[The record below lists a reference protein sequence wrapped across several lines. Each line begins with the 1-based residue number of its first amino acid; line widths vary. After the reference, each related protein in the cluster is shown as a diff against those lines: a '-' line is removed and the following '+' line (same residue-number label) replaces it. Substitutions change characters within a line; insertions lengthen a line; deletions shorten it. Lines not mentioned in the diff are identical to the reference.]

1 MKLFFSKVLDIFKW
15 VVKCA
20 LFGIITIFIFN
31 FIGSYINLNIPVNI
45 VTIVI
50 IGILRFPGLAVLLI
64 YNLL

>member
-1 MKLFFSKVLDIFKW
+1 MKLFFYKVLDIFKW

-50 IGILRFPGLAVLLI
+50 IGILRLPGLAVLLI